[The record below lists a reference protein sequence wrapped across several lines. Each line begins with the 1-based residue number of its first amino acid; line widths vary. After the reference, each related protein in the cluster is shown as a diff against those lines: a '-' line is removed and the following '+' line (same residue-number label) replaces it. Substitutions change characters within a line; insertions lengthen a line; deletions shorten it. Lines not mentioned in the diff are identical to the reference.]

1 MSVFGSPRAGSLFS
15 FLEVVKMNS
24 LGRFDMEL
32 AARGL
37 AMLREEQR
45 REIRRAIEHVK
56 WRSMADEWFREEWHR
71 SVALRRRSGNKWQP
85 DNGGGFTLRPVV
97 RVWRPGCRRGR

>member
-1 MSVFGSPRAGSLFS
+1 
-15 FLEVVKMNS
+15 MNS

-32 AARGL
+32 AVRGL

-56 WRSMADEWFREEWHR
+56 WRSIADDWFRREWYR
-71 SVALRRRSGNKWQP
+71 AEALRRRSAGGNWEP
-85 DNGGGFTLRPVV
+85 DKGGGFTLLPVA
-97 RVWRPGCRRGR
+97 RVWRPGYRRKR